1 MSPCGSDSSRCVYH
15 FGWCFACGRKN
26 PEGEPLP
33 VHRMKSDD
41 EIDKL
46 KADNAALAKIN
57 AEHIQLSANKDLRIA
72 ELVHHRDHGGEI
84 DRLENDRRRKYL
96 QRTEDANR
104 YLAARVDE
112 FEYLLTEMNESIEEH
127 GHAAIAKDKAFH
139 LRIKS
144 ALSTTGNEVKPTH
157 TEPEYQEPC
166 IDCGEIEP

>member
-144 ALSTTGNEVKPTH
+144 ALSTTCNEVKAT
-157 TEPEYQEPC
+157 QEELA
-166 IDCGEIEP
+166 DAYEKYL

>member
-1 MSPCGSDSSRCVYH
+1 MMSDRPNATQYTNEDRSELEYLRDVEV
-15 FGWCFACGRKN
+15 WVDA
-26 PEGEPLP
+26 
-33 VHRMKSDD
+33 
-41 EIDKL
+41 EIVRL
-46 KADNAALAKIN
+46 ESDNAKLAKIN

-144 ALSTTGNEVKPTH
+144 ALSTTGDEVKPKLIRLGS
-157 TEPEYQEPC
+157 EE
-166 IDCGEIEP
+166 

>member
-1 MSPCGSDSSRCVYH
+1 MMSDRPNATQYTNEDRSELEYLRDVEV
-15 FGWCFACGRKN
+15 WVDA
-26 PEGEPLP
+26 
-33 VHRMKSDD
+33 
-41 EIDKL
+41 EIVRL
-46 KADNAALAKIN
+46 ESDNAKLAKIN

-144 ALSTTGNEVKPTH
+144 ALSTTCDEVKPKLIRLGS
-157 TEPEYQEPC
+157 EE
-166 IDCGEIEP
+166 